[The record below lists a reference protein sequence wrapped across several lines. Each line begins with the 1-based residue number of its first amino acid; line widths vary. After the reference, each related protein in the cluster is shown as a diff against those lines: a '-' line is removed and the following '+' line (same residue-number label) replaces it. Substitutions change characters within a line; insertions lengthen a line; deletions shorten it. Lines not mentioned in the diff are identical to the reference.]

1 MPSMYVNVVADRRS
15 RVTRNT
21 ENLRIYTRCPEK
33 VAVRID
39 TIDVFLDIKYYT
51 FIFSGVIKILNYF

>member
-1 MPSMYVNVVADRRS
+1 MPSMYVNVVADRQS
-15 RVTRNT
+15 RVTRNI

-39 TIDVFLDIKYYT
+39 TIDAFLDIKYYT